1 MSRLICK
8 HCNNHIAPMRK
19 ELPYANSANRE
30 YYVCPVCGKPL
41 NGISRKKVILT
52 LFVII
57 ILWVTQFFYFHIS
70 KGNLHLSV
78 ALIITFLSC
87 ALSTSLLY
95 YSYRLRIRKTKKYV
109 YPLSIGLLLFLFSS
123 YRMFLYGSV
132 VWGI

>member
-8 HCNNHIAPMRK
+8 NCNNYIAPMRK

-41 NGISRKKVILT
+41 NANSRKKIILT
-52 LFVII
+52 LFVVVT
-57 ILWVTQFFYFHIS
+57 LWVIQFFYFHIS

-78 ALIITFLSC
+78 EFIFTFLSC
-87 ALSTSLLY
+87 AVGMFLLY
-95 YSYRLRIRKTKKYV
+95 YSYKLRSRNSNKFI
-109 YPLSIGLLLFLFSS
+109 YPLNIGLLFFLISS
-123 YRMFLYGSV
+123 YRVFIYGSV